1 MEKDRRNIL
10 GGANTRSSEEMDVL
24 LDAAA
29 YQAAV
34 DLDAAYS
41 QGSITGADLRAKI
54 VSHREKLLHYLVSFY
69 LRAVRGKKEEGCPK
83 NIDREQSP
91 LREPSKLNA

>member
-1 MEKDRRNIL
+1 MEKDRRSIL
-10 GGANTRSSEEMDVL
+10 GVANTRSSEEMDAL

-41 QGSITGADLRAKI
+41 EGSMTEADLRAKI
-54 VSHREKLLHYLVSFY
+54 LIHREKLLHYLVSFY
-69 LRAVRGKKEEGCPK
+69 LRVARGKKEEGCPM
-83 NIDREQSP
+83 NIDGEQSP